1 MIDPRMPFSYAVR
14 SMVAFLLALFL
25 LVLPIPA
32 WTQAAAADSPAD
44 AVLREV
50 QAYSPRQEGSASEGA
65 LLDWI
70 AARAAKDGWRATP
83 FDFGSADFEYSFS
96 RCLRV
101 DVPGRSRDTLIIAV
115 PVDAAPDAPPAQDGS
130 AGVAVAVDLLDHLR
144 GSTPPL
150 SLVVLFL
157 GAELGGGDTYPMGS
171 TLFLRTYQPDFRTA
185 VLYLDVRAAPSRILL
200 RGGGKGIVSPYWLMK
215 RAVDSLEG
223 AGVPLRLRSEE
234 MLAFRLGVTNERT
247 LVEPWLR
254 AGYPAIGI
262 QGEYGKPS
270 PGTPAD
276 VLASLSAFLAAFV
289 EAGRAGIPE
298 EWDRHYLL
306 AQVGNRSFIVGET
319 AYVAAVG
326 GTFALVLLFAF
337 IFVRRLRKYVR
348 TLVRN
353 LGAIVPLAV
362 LAFAFLAAG
371 TWAARAIPAARGFD
385 RLWAYAPLEFL
396 GLKVCVALFLY
407 AALYNPLRRL
417 PFPRNGSFYSA
428 AALLFLLVETAV
440 VAVYDISFTAYF
452 LWAFLFVFFSSLARN
467 RWVKVALALPA
478 PFWGLAGLVSLF
490 LLPALPLCHVVTL
503 SPIYGNLLVA
513 GAALPFILV
522 VARFGL
528 LFKGRGMLKRG
539 TREILLAG
547 ALAVAAGG
555 LALHLFLFSPFS
567 AANPQPLVAVQTVV
581 VDPAGT
587 TSSTTMG
594 IQSPAPVR
602 GVTLETADGSVA
614 LPSGRAGGPVA
625 LPAVE
630 SPVQV
635 FMDSSRFLQQLNLT
649 LQVDM
654 PSRPRSFALSLD
666 SAQDFVLYDSSFPAR
681 RIGPRS
687 YRLLVGAFAP
697 NPLTVQLSLPVDQA
711 FTITVTAEFDA
722 PLIGVDVHA
731 PADAR
736 VATRVRV
743 VRTLEVHT

>member
-1 MIDPRMPFSYAVR
+1 
-14 SMVAFLLALFL
+14 MVAFLLALFL
-25 LVLPIPA
+25 LVLPLPA
-32 WTQAAAADSPAD
+32 WTQAAAADSPVR

-50 QAYSPRQEGSASEGA
+50 QAYSPRQEGSTAESA

-70 AARAAKDGWRATP
+70 AARAAGDGWRATP
-83 FDFGSADFEYSFS
+83 FDFRSSDFEYSFS

-101 DVPGRSRDTLIIAV
+101 DVPGRSKDTLIVAV
-115 PVDAAPDAPPAQDGS
+115 PVDTAPDAPPAQDGS

-150 SLVVLFL
+150 TLVVLFL
-157 GAELGGGDTYPMGS
+157 GAELGGADPYPMGS

-185 VLYLDVRAAPSRILL
+185 VLYLDVRAAPSRVLV

-223 AGVPLRLRSEE
+223 AGVPLRLRAEE
-234 MLAFRLGVTNERT
+234 MLAFRLGVTGERT

-262 QGEYGKPS
+262 QGEYGTAA
-270 PGTPAD
+270 PGVPAD
-276 VLASLSAFLAAFV
+276 LLPALSAFLAGFV
-289 EAGRAGIPE
+289 DAGRAGIPE

-306 AQVGNRSFIVGET
+306 AQVGSRSLLVGET
-319 AYVAAVG
+319 VYVAAVG

-353 LGAIVPLAV
+353 IGAIVPLAV

-371 TWAARAIPAARGFD
+371 TWAARAIPAARGFEQ
-385 RLWAYAPLEFL
+385 LWAFAPLEFL
-396 GLKVCVALFLY
+396 GLKLCVALFLY

-428 AALLFLLVETAV
+428 AALLFLLLETAV
-440 VAVYDISFTAYF
+440 VAVFDISFTAYF
-452 LWAFLFVFFSSLARN
+452 LWAFLFVFFSTLARN
-467 RWVKVALALPA
+467 RWVKVVLALPA
-478 PFWGLAGLVSLF
+478 PLWGLAGIVSLF
-490 LLPALPLCHVVTL
+490 LLPALPLCHVLTL
-503 SPIYGNLLVA
+503 SPVYGNLLVA

-528 LFKGRGMLKRG
+528 LFKGRGVLKRG
-539 TREILLAG
+539 RREILLAG
-547 ALAVAAGG
+547 ALAMVGGG
-555 LALHLFLFSPFS
+555 LALHLFVFSPFS

-581 VDPAGT
+581 VNPSGETA
-587 TSSTTMG
+587 STTLG

-602 GVTLETADGSVA
+602 GVSLATADGSVA
-614 LPSGRAGGPVA
+614 LPPGRAGGPVA
-625 LPAVE
+625 LAPVE

-635 FMDSSRFLQQLNLT
+635 SVDSTRFLQQLNLT

-654 PSRPRSFALSLD
+654 PSRPRSFTLSLD
-666 SAQDFVLYDSSFPAR
+666 SGQDFVLYDSSFPAL

-697 NPLTVQLSLPVDQA
+697 DPLTVQLSLPVDQA
-711 FTITVTAEFDA
+711 FTLTLATEFDA
-722 PLIGVDVHA
+722 PLIGVDVRA
-731 PADAR
+731 PVDAR
-736 VATRVRV
+736 VSTRVRV